1 MPTLMWFLSA
11 IVSIC
16 GGLEEGSIS
25 HHKNDSI
32 IIHIDS
38 IVIAGKQH
46 IIYMS
51 IRHSSIKL
59 IKINFMPVKK
69 K

>member
-59 IKINFMPVKK
+59 IKINFMPVNKK
-69 K
+69 